1 MSQHLRRGVKRSRA
15 SKANSDSDDPFVPS
29 NTQDSPTKKARFASS
44 PNKKLPPTPAALKTP
59 KSSSKSSKQ
68 SKGKK
73 KLKQCV

>member
-1 MSQHLRRGVKRSRA
+1 MSQHLRCGAKRSRA
-15 SKANSDSDDPFVPS
+15 SKADSDSDDPFVPS
-29 NTQDSPTKKARFASS
+29 DTQDSPTKKARFAPS

-68 SKGKK
+68 SRGK